1 MLNEIR
7 DQLRSLD
14 MGPVQYGRVTSNP
27 EIWNYIVFGRS
38 SMKRVGTSKTDF
50 NRYYTVVIVHE
61 DYLPEGTEVEV
72 KKALE
77 TIKGLKLSQD
87 DIQYD
92 YTVKKN
98 SNTVV
103 EMAILTF
110 VEVLKGYAL

>member
-7 DQLRSLD
+7 DKLEDLD

-38 SMKRVGTSKTDF
+38 NMKRVGTSKIDF
-50 NRYYTVVIVHE
+50 NRYYTVVVVHE
-61 DYLPEGTEVEV
+61 DYLPENTEIEV

-77 TIKGLKLSQD
+77 SIKGLKLAPE

-92 YTVKKN
+92 YIVKKN
-98 SNTVV
+98 SSTVV
-103 EMAILTF
+103 EMAVLTF
-110 VEVLKGYAL
+110 VEPLKGYTL